1 MQHQIKV
8 DDTRKITSI
17 LRYIYIVLLV
27 CAFALWISVGIL
39 LARHQPENV
48 AIVNSELQS
57 VEYDK
62 EEDRYLFKLKDF
74 EHTLKISNSF
84 DNVPN
89 LCDTLFIGE
98 SVTVSYYASTIDMDA
113 AIAIS
118 IATQNG
124 VVVDLQEDYTKNHTS
139 VTIVAVVLTVVAI
152 AGVVASIIISK
163 KGHHK
168 TYDYFEY
175 TSKTLAWQVIC
186 CDELD
191 FDARQKKRLKAV
203 LIFGI
208 LFVFTLVAFALSAE
222 KYPEY
227 PHILIPILVV
237 LCALETLLLFKMV
250 GYKIYKQQDVKLF
263 VDKYMQYLSTQDMA
277 HEYNSNFQK
286 DKFIKI
292 DNCDDFFGYIY
303 YDTDSGFLDNGKYIS
318 SFDQIDHTEYSYEE
332 MGLYAYCYFEKK
344 FHSAHIYICSEK
356 LFGGYPL
363 VLSLSPLAYQDIQK
377 NGVHIKGLD
386 YLLSHL
392 EEEIINNNKQGIK
405 YKSYKDFD

>member
-1 MQHQIKV
+1 MKHTIKKDKTKNIV
-8 DDTRKITSI
+8 NI
-17 LRYIYIVLLV
+17 LRYFWVVMLV
-27 CAFALWISVGIL
+27 CAFTLWISLCMLVD
-39 LARHQPENV
+39 RHQPDNIAV
-48 AIVNSELQS
+48 IHSEVQS
-57 VEYDK
+57 VEYD
-62 EEDRYLFKLKDF
+62 EEDDRYLFKLKDF

-84 DNVPN
+84 DVPD
-89 LCDTLFIGE
+89 LCKTLPVGE
-98 SVTVSYYASTIDMDA
+98 NVTVSYYENTAYMDA
-113 AIAIS
+113 VIAIS
-118 IATQNG
+118 ISTDGG
-124 VVVDLQEDYTKNHTS
+124 VLVDLQESYLNDQKT
-139 VTIVAVVLTVVAI
+139 VTIVATVATVIFVACLTTH
-152 AGVVASIIISK
+152 IIVNK
-163 KGHHK
+163 KRYYK

-175 TSKTLAWQVIC
+175 TSKTLAWQVIY

-208 LFVFTLVAFALSAE
+208 LFVLTLVAFALSAE
-222 KYPEY
+222 KYPDY

-237 LCALETLLLFKMV
+237 LCAFETLLLFKMV

-286 DKFIKI
+286 DKFIML
-292 DNCDDFFGYIY
+292 DNCSDFLGYIS
-303 YDTDSGFLDNGKYIS
+303 YDEYSGWLDRGRYICP
-318 SFDQIDHTEYSYEE
+318 FDEIYHTEYSYEE